1 MVETG
6 FKHRDALRLLFI
18 LQAGSSVLAS
28 PDPRTGAARIFEG
41 EKRLFAID
49 FWVRYPDY
57 LADELLD
64 FYEAKGGGDLLAA
77 VDSIFDSEEPS
88 VRTVKMLRWKR
99 GAYDLIEDAL
109 SVLSS
114 RQLVVAVEKIL
125 PTGIRQHDFLVLPAA
140 KAFLDEAVADQPIL
154 AWYRD
159 RAALAMRVAEF
170 KSGTVLKDTQYED
183 EEYKNTP
190 FLAYIPGIAPRVRER
205 LLRIKSKAA

>member
-1 MVETG
+1 M
-6 FKHRDALRLLFI
+6 
-18 LQAGSSVLAS
+18 
-28 PDPRTGAARIFEG
+28 RIFEG
-41 EKRLFAID
+41 GKRLFAID

-64 FYEAKGGGDLLAA
+64 LYEAEGGADLLAA
-77 VDSIFDSEEPS
+77 VEAIFDSEEPS

-114 RQLVVAVEKIL
+114 RQLVVAVEKMS
-125 PTGIRQHDFLVLPAA
+125 GIKQHDFLVLPAA
-140 KAFLDEAVADQPIL
+140 HTFLSEAVADQPTL

-190 FLAYIPGIAPRVRER
+190 YRAYIPGIAERVLER
-205 LLRIKSKAA
+205 LLSIKSKAA